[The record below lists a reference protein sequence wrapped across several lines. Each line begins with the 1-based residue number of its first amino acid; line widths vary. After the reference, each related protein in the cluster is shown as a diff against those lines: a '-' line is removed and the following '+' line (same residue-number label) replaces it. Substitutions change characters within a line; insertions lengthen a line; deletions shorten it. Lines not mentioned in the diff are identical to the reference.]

1 MNVFKTKEFARFA
14 RRAKLTDAKL
24 TKAAADVAA
33 GQYDADLGGGVYKQ
47 RVARDD
53 AGKSGGYRTILLF
66 KAGQHGFFTAGFA
79 KNDKA
84 NLSAREVKALR
95 TLAKVLLSYEDETI
109 EVAVLAGE
117 LVEVGT
123 GEDADQEA

>member
-1 MNVFKTKEFARFA
+1 MSIFKTKEFARFA
-14 RRAKLTDAKL
+14 RKAKLTDAKL
-24 TKAAADVAA
+24 TKAAADVTA

-47 RVARDD
+47 RVAQDD

-66 KAGQHGFFTAGFA
+66 KAGRHGFFAAGFA

-95 TLAKVLLSYEDETI
+95 VLAKVLLSYEDETI
-109 EVAVLAGE
+109 EAAVSAGE

-123 GEDADQEA
+123 GEDAD